1 MSTNRRFCSLLSV
14 ALFTTVA
21 VSTLFLPIQ
30 QALSLE
36 TVDSVSQSNLVSSA
50 SSPNIELR
58 VKNDPIGT
66 IGVFFDK
73 NPLFTY
79 LLNDGRTF
87 KTYLSEL
94 YTPNGRN
101 ILRDSPADHVHH
113 HSLMYAVTV
122 DGIDFWAE
130 FEREKNGV
138 QYATTYNV
146 KTEQFQNND
155 ESRNLVELS
164 VPVTWLGPLPQNG
177 RNPKPDPKMLK
188 EQRMI
193 EMFPNKEEA
202 VRVLTW
208 TSQFSV
214 PDGNDKEELVL
225 SGSHYFGLGLRFDQS
240 MDKNGTFLSD
250 LGPGQ
255 FGPNI
260 RGDEHVTACKWMLY
274 TAKLHDEPVTVAI
287 FDDPRNPRPMHAFTM
302 GQAGNSFAYLSAT
315 LNLYKEPL
323 TLKKG
328 ESLTLKYG
336 VAVWDGTQTAETVQ
350 KAYDRWIEQVTS
362 KR

>member
-1 MSTNRRFCSLLSV
+1 M
-14 ALFTTVA
+14 
-21 VSTLFLPIQ
+21 FLPIK

-36 TVDSVSQSNLVSSA
+36 ESTEKITFVSQSEVVIALSGENKTLFME
-50 SSPNIELR
+50 NKGFR
-58 VKNDPIGT
+58 VENDPNGT
-66 IGVFFDK
+66 LSFFLEK
-73 NPLFTY
+73 KRLFTY
-79 LLNDGRTF
+79 LLNDGKTF

-130 FEREKNGV
+130 FEREKNGF
-138 QYATTYNV
+138 QIATTCSV
-146 KTEQFQNND
+146 KMDQFQNND
-155 ESRNLVELS
+155 DIRKVVALKI
-164 VPVTWLGPLPQNG
+164 PVSWLGPQRG
-177 RNPKPDPKMLK
+177 RKAKLGAEMLQ
-188 EQRMI
+188 EERVI
-193 EMFPNKEEA
+193 EMFLNKEKEED

-225 SGSHYFGLGLRFDQS
+225 SGSHYFGLGLRFDES

-287 FDDPRNPRPMHAFTM
+287 FDDPRNLRPMHAFTM
-302 GQAGNSFAYLSAT
+302 GQEGNSFAYLSAT

-336 VAVWDGTQTAETVQ
+336 VAVWDGTQTSETVQ
-350 KAYDRWIEQVTS
+350 QAYDRWIEQVSPT
-362 KR
+362 R